1 MTILRDATVL
11 VPRDAPCGPTRAP
24 PRPHAHPRE
33 VDDVST
39 DPPGGL
45 APPSSLLVLQER
57 IDTAL
62 ERALEPALEE
72 LVGLSPRLAP
82 IAEEL
87 REVTAS
93 GKRIRPALLLLGF
106 QAADGVA
113 LEPVEGPAL
122 ALELL
127 HTCALL
133 HDDVIDRAA
142 TRRGRPTTHRAFA
155 EQHRSAGWS
164 GDAGGFGEAMAI
176 LIGDLAFVY
185 ADRFFLDATVP
196 AAPLLQAFRRFT
208 TLREEVMAG
217 QTLDVHAATS
227 GDADRDAVLTIA
239 TLKSGR
245 YSVARPLEIG
255 ALLAGA
261 PPDLVAG
268 LGAFGDPLGRA
279 FQIRDDL
286 LGVFGDAR
294 TTGKSTAS
302 DLAEGKRTLLIAE
315 AMARLDEH
323 GRAALLQDLGD
334 PDLDDVRADRLRELI
349 EACGARAATER
360 YVEVAVADAR
370 RVLTDLDVPARVRE
384 QLGAVA
390 TYLGERHT

>member
-1 MTILRDATVL
+1 MSAGHESPL
-11 VPRDAPCGPTRAP
+11 
-24 PRPHAHPRE
+24 
-33 VDDVST
+33 
-39 DPPGGL
+39 DPPAG
-45 APPSSLLVLQER
+45 LLVLQER
-57 IDTAL
+57 IDAAL

-72 LVGLSPRLAP
+72 LVGMSGQLVPVAD
-82 IAEEL
+82 EL
-87 REVTAS
+87 RGATAS

-106 QAADGVA
+106 QAAGGGS

-142 TRRGRPTTHRAFA
+142 TRRGRPTTHRIFT
-155 EQHRSAGWS
+155 ERHRSSGWS
-164 GDAGGFGEAMAI
+164 GAAEDFGEAMAI

-196 AAPLLQAFRRFT
+196 ETPLLRAFRRFT

-227 GDADRDAVLTIA
+227 GATDRDAALTIA

-261 PPDLVAG
+261 PADLVAG

-315 AMARLDEH
+315 ALARLDED
-323 GRAALLQDLGD
+323 GRAELVRDLGD
-334 PDLDDVRADRLRELI
+334 PDLDDVRAGGLRELI
-349 EACGARAATER
+349 EDCGARAATER
-360 YVEVAVADAR
+360 YVEAAVADAR
-370 RVLTDLDVPARVRE
+370 RVLTDLEVPAPVGR
-384 QLGAVA
+384 QLAEVA
-390 TYLGERHT
+390 TYLGERQT